1 MAFSIKTVKKVSATG
16 LRDAL
21 IKAVKKANPNL
32 TDLNFEDFTF
42 TRDTEKHSA
51 ESVKGKIENGESGY
65 SEGMTVKQVVTMSVK
80 TDPDIRRNYTERSYE
95 TTFNVNCPD
104 VMDLI
109 KGCVQVENMSE
120 LTWDDYDTVLSELN
134 KINGNFGIT
143 DPKSVIV
150 KTEQENENSK
160 YIYLQYDTNNFAGS
174 FDDSLSSLMSY
185 TYKSTDIVNYQYL
198 NILKFHF
205 TREDAENK
213 RDVVISNPNL
223 DVSENGMTEN
233 IAQ

>member
-1 MAFSIKTVKKVSATG
+1 MAFSIKALKKISTTG

-42 TRDTEKHSA
+42 SRDTEKHSA
-51 ESVKGKIENGESGY
+51 QSVKEKIESGESGY
-65 SEGMTVKQVVTMSVK
+65 SEGMIVKQVVTMSVK

-95 TTFNVNCPD
+95 TTFNVNCPN

-109 KGCVQVENMSE
+109 KGCIQVENISE
-120 LTWDDYDTVLSELN
+120 LTWNDYDTVLSELN
-134 KINGNFGIT
+134 KINSNLGAT
-143 DPKSVIV
+143 DPKPVVI

-160 YIYLQYDTNNFAGS
+160 YIYLQYDTSNFAGS
-174 FDDSLSSLMSY
+174 FDDILSSLMSY
-185 TYKSTDIVNYQYL
+185 TYKSADIIDNQYL

-213 RDVVISNPNL
+213 RDVTISNPNL